1 MLTLV
6 GLGLWDECDIT
17 LRGLESCKNSD
28 AVYMELYTNIWNGD
42 IKKLEKLVGRKIKVL
57 KRSDLEENSSAI
69 IDESKK
75 RDIAILVCGDPLV
88 FTTHSSLIAEARKQ
102 KIRTMIIHNASIFSA
117 IAETGLH
124 AYKFGK
130 SATIPMPEKIA
141 NADSV
146 YNTIKENKTLGLH
159 TLLLLDADLERK
171 KHLKVS
177 DAFKILSEMEKKR
190 GEGFITEHADAMVF
204 SSAGSPKPV
213 VEYGKISALS
223 KKRFDAP
230 AVIIIPGMLHFSEA
244 EFLESLKH

>member
-6 GLGLWDECDIT
+6 GLGLWDEQDLTLAGLDACKKADI
-17 LRGLESCKNSD
+17 
-28 AVYMELYTNIWNGD
+28 VYAELYTNIWNGD
-42 IKKLEKLVGRKIKVL
+42 IRKIEKLTGKKIKVL
-57 KRSDLEENSSAI
+57 KRPDLEEDSSKVI
-69 IDESKK
+69 NESKRK
-75 RDIAILVCGDPLV
+75 DVSILVCGDPLV
-88 FTTHSSLIAEARKQ
+88 FTTHFSLIAEARKQ
-102 KIRTMIIHNASIFSA
+102 KIQTRIIHNASILSA
-117 IAETGLH
+117 IGETGLH

-130 SATIPMPEKIA
+130 SATIPMPDK
-141 NADSV
+141 NVGADSI

-159 TLLLLDADLERK
+159 TLLLLDVDLERK

-190 GEGFITEHADAMVF
+190 GEGFITEHTDAMVF

-223 KKRFDAP
+223 KKKFDAP

-244 EFLESLKH
+244 EFLESL